1 MALRIGRLD
10 ALHAEPCY
18 VAMVRPGMTLVDV
31 NASAL
36 ADAMAQG
43 RLDAGP
49 VPVVACAGLEDT
61 CEPVAGFCIASVQP
75 TGGCLL
81 HAARPITTLTGATI
95 AVPEEATTSRQ
106 LLRLLLHHYQVQPAA
121 YVPLSAPHEALLC
134 TGNAA
139 LRQRLGGPELPHT
152 YDLGAVWHDW
162 TGLPLVWA
170 RWLVRKD
177 VASADRARLEEALY
191 IGLEDGVEQMC
202 QLATPRPELRMLP
215 RDIVTYIQGFRYFL
229 GRAEQQAIVT
239 FHGH

>member
-121 YVPLSAPHEALLC
+121 YVPLSAPMRRSYAPAMQPYASVSAGRSCRIPTIWGPSGTIGQACRWCGHAGWCARMWRLRTGRAWKRRC
-134 TGNAA
+134 TLAWKMVSSRCVNWP
-139 LRQRLGGPELPHT
+139 R
-152 YDLGAVWHDW
+152 
-162 TGLPLVWA
+162 
-170 RWLVRKD
+170 
-177 VASADRARLEEALY
+177 RARSYA
-191 IGLEDGVEQMC
+191 C
-202 QLATPRPELRMLP
+202 C
-215 RDIVTYIQGFRYFL
+215 
-229 GRAEQQAIVT
+229 RAIL
-239 FHGH
+239 